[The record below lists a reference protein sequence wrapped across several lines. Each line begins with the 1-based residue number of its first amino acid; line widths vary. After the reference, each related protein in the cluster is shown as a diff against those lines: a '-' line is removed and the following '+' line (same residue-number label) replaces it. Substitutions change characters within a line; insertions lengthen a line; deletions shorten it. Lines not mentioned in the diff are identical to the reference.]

1 MSAQGGP
8 ALGWRIY
15 MWYVYI
21 LKNCK
26 TGDLYKGYTKDLRS
40 RLLQHKQG
48 LTKTTKI
55 NGEWKLI
62 YYEGFISE
70 KDARVEELFLK
81 SGKGRDRLK
90 YLLKHTISL
99 EGGQDGN
106 VIDLVA
112 KRKCEAYQIGIPLC
126 GTPER
131 YYL

>member
-1 MSAQGGP
+1 
-8 ALGWRIY
+8 

-21 LKNCK
+21 LKNCR
-26 TGDLYKGYTKDLRS
+26 TGNLYKGYTNNLRS

-48 LTKTTKI
+48 LTKTTKA

-70 KDARVEELFLK
+70 KDARIEEIFLK

-90 YLLKHTISL
+90 YLLKYTISM

-112 KRKCEAYQIGIPLC
+112 KRNAKLTKSGSRFAGRQRDIARKMLL
-126 GTPER
+126 R
-131 YYL
+131 Y